1 MTTKWTA
8 EDIPDLTGKIAI
20 VTGANSGIG
29 YEAARAL
36 ARKGAAVILACRNM
50 DKGEAAVREIVQE
63 SPDAKAVLMPLDLS
77 DLASVR
83 RFAGEFTGRYDRL
96 DMLINNA
103 GIMMPPFGKT
113 ADGFELQF
121 GTNHLGHFAL
131 TGLLLDLLLRTPRAR
146 VVTVSSE
153 GHRFT
158 KMDFAN
164 LNGEVHYDRQRAYAQ
179 SKLANLLFTY
189 ELQRRFEEAGVDTL
203 AAAAHPGWTATNL
216 QVHYPMARLFNPFIA
231 QKPEMG
237 ALPTL
242 YAACAS
248 DVKGGDYYGPRGML
262 GLKGYPTLV
271 QSSPASH
278 DAADAARLWTLSE
291 ELTGVRYP
299 EITAAHPAPA

>member
-1 MTTKWTA
+1 MTTHWTA

-36 ARKGAAVILACRNM
+36 ARKGAAVILACRNL

-63 SPDAKAVLMPLDLS
+63 APDVKAVLLPLDLS
-77 DLASVR
+77 DLASVH
-83 RFAGEFTGRYDRL
+83 RFAGEFSGRYDRL

-103 GIMMPPFGKT
+103 GIMMPPSGRRRMASSCSSART
-113 ADGFELQF
+113 TWVILPSPVSC
-121 GTNHLGHFAL
+121 L
-131 TGLLLDLLLRTPRAR
+131 TSSCVPWAR

-189 ELQRRFEEAGVDTL
+189 ELQRRFEEA
-203 AAAAHPGWTATNL
+203 AKS
-216 QVHYPMARLFNPFIA
+216 I
-231 QKPEMG
+231 
-237 ALPTL
+237 
-242 YAACAS
+242 
-248 DVKGGDYYGPRGML
+248 
-262 GLKGYPTLV
+262 
-271 QSSPASH
+271 SSPRQLIPAGRRRIS
-278 DAADAARLWTLSE
+278 RC
-291 ELTGVRYP
+291 
-299 EITAAHPAPA
+299 ITRWRAYSTRSLPRSRRWAPFPPCMPLAPQTFTEATIMVPGACSA